1 MISTARRT
9 SATIAGLATVG
20 VSSLFVGAMPA
31 AAAPTDACGA
41 AGTLVSPGICE
52 ATFTSGTGT
61 FARTPEMTKLE
72 VLLVG
77 AGGAGADQQAT
88 NAGTNGYA
96 AAGGGGE
103 VTIVDFGPAAA
114 STLTFTVAAPADA
127 VAATPAVVGTVSN
140 GTTTGTV
147 ANGGDAA
154 FGTETGGASG
164 SGNFGANGSST
175 STTPYGAGGGDGGS
189 PPNHANGGAGT
200 VVSAIAPAGSLF
212 TGVSTCYG
220 AGGAV
225 GTIVTGSTVQGVP
238 GCGAGGPADSTVLTL
253 TRPTANRGGGG
264 GGLAT
269 PQSAAD
275 RAGAAGIVIIRWSA
289 TATVSFAANGHG
301 TAPAAQTIPAGGTAV
316 RPADPTAAGYQ
327 FAGWFTNPQLTVA
340 ADFSAPVPASTTYY
354 AAWSPLLAATGVE
367 VGPAVVPASLAALML
382 GAVLLVLNRRRRAS

>member
-1 MISTARRT
+1 MITTARRT
-9 SATIAGLATVG
+9 SAAIAGLATVG

-61 FARTPEMTKLE
+61 FTRTPEMTRLE

-77 AGGAGADQQAT
+77 AGGAGADQLPT

-103 VTIVDFGPAAA
+103 VSIIDFGPAAA
-114 STLTFTVAAPADA
+114 STLTFAVAAPADP
-127 VAATPAVVGTVSN
+127 VAATPAVVGTVSD

-147 ANGGDAA
+147 ANGADAA

-164 SGNFGANGSST
+164 SGTPGANGTST
-175 STTPYGAGGGDGGS
+175 SNTPYGAGGGDAGF
-189 PPNHANGGAGT
+189 PPNHADGGAGT
-200 VVSAIAPAGSLF
+200 IVSTIGAGTLF
-212 TGVSTCYG
+212 AGVSTCYG

-225 GTIVTGSTVQGVP
+225 GTIVMGSTVQGIP

-253 TRPTANRGGGG
+253 NRPAANRGGGG

-275 RAGAAGIVIIRWSA
+275 RAGAAGVVVIRWSA
-289 TATVSFAANGHG
+289 TATLSFAANGHG
-301 TAPAAQTIPAGGTAV
+301 TAPAAQTVPAGGTAV

-327 FAGWFTNPQLTVA
+327 FRGWFTDPQLTVA

-354 AAWSPLLAATGVE
+354 AGWSPLLAATGVE